1 MGDISFTWSS
11 KKQSI
16 VTLSSYEAEY
26 VAANSV
32 VCHLIWLRNMLKHMG
47 SSQENTTEIYIENQS
62 VIALTK
68 KPSVS

>member
-1 MGDISFTWSS
+1 
-11 KKQSI
+11 
-16 VTLSSYEAEY
+16 
-26 VAANSV
+26 
-32 VCHLIWLRNMLKHMG
+32 MLKHMG